1 MVSSFRRPPGKT
13 GGDVKI
19 IRLGTEDRIMG
30 NRLDRRMHQ
39 RFQVK
44 DASFAFIENGS
55 KILCK
60 IKNISKG
67 GISLI
72 TVANAEKIPEVFDTD
87 IFIAGRV
94 FYLKDIPSKK
104 ISESRVDSR
113 GFLMQFAKSRVNVQF
128 QKMSKEQ
135 ADQLA
140 FFLKAHTTVEDISAA

>member
-1 MVSSFRRPPGKT
+1 
-13 GGDVKI
+13 
-19 IRLGTEDRIMG
+19 MG

-39 RFQVK
+39 RFQVH
-44 DASFAFIENGS
+44 DAAFAFIENGP

-67 GISLI
+67 GISLV
-72 TVANAEKIPEVFDTD
+72 TLANAEEIPDVFDTD

-113 GFLMQFAKSRVNVQF
+113 GFFMQFIKSRVGVQF
-128 QKMSKEQ
+128 QKLTVDQ
-135 ADQLA
+135 AAQLA
-140 FFLKAHTTVEDISAA
+140 VFLKTHATIEDISAA